1 MADQHDQHPSDPL
14 VVAAAA
20 SNEPEAARAGLRH
33 RFDPGLFQQADDHRG
48 LGIAWNPGQQRGIY
62 VLAGDLE
69 RALVALGQTEH
80 RSQEA
85 EPDPV
90 PEPKRR
96 FGFLHKDD

>member
-1 MADQHDQHPSDPL
+1 
-14 VVAAAA
+14 VA
-20 SNEPEAARAGLRH
+20 SNEPEAAMIVGLLKEAGIKAMTK
-33 RFDPGLFQQADDHRG
+33 PGTGATG
-48 LGIAWNPGQQRGIY
+48 LAWGAAQQRGIY